1 MRSNIPNIITVI
13 NLLCGC
19 LAIVCVLHADFQLAF
34 LFFFIGGVADYLDGM
49 VARMLHVHSPF
60 GKELDS
66 LADMV
71 TFGVFPATIFY
82 VLLST
87 NGGPMLGPLHLIGMP
102 GFLLAGF
109 ACIRLAKFNLDTR
122 QADDFI
128 GMPTPSCSVFVVG
141 LMLIHHH
148 NSFGLGEWVVNPYLI
163 YPIILILSYLLISE
177 IPMFSFKFK
186 SKKWKGNEHRI
197 VFMVISIVLLIIIQE
212 AAFSLLVLIYILY
225 ALFDNLNRFRK
236 PNNLT

>member
-1 MRSNIPNIITVI
+1 MRSNIPNILTVL

-19 LAIVCVLHADFQLAF
+19 MAIVCLINNDFQLAF
-34 LFFFIGGVADYLDGM
+34 VFIFIGGMADYFDGM
-49 VARMLHVHSPF
+49 VARMLNVHSPF

-71 TFGVFPATIFY
+71 SFGVFPAMILY
-82 VLLST
+82 ILLSK
-87 NGGPMLGPLHLIGMP
+87 NGGPMIGPLHLIGIP

-128 GMPTPSCSVFVVG
+128 GMPTPSCTLFIVG
-141 LMLIHHH
+141 LMLMYDH
-148 NSFGLGEWVVNPYLI
+148 NSFGLAEWLTSPYFL
-163 YPIILILSYLLISE
+163 YPVTAIFSYLLVSE

-186 SKKWKGNEHRI
+186 SKQWKGNEHRI
-197 VFMVISIVLLIIIQE
+197 VFMVLGIVLLIVLRE
-212 AAFSLLVLIYILY
+212 VAFSLMILMYILY
-225 ALFDNLNRFRK
+225 ALFGTLGR
-236 PNNLT
+236 TSS

>member
-1 MRSNIPNIITVI
+1 LRANIPNILTVL

-19 LAIVCVLHADFQLAF
+19 MAIVCVLSNDFQLAF
-34 LFFFIGGVADYLDGM
+34 VLILIGGLADYFDGM
-49 VARMLHVHSPF
+49 VARMLNVHSPF

-71 TFGVFPATIFY
+71 SFGVFPAMILY
-82 VLLST
+82 VLLSK
-87 NGGPMLGPLHLIGMP
+87 NGGPIIGPLHLIGIP

-128 GMPTPSCSVFVVG
+128 GMPTPSCTLFVVG
-141 LMLIHHH
+141 LMLMYDH
-148 NSFGLGEWVVNPYLI
+148 NSFGLADWLISPYVL
-163 YPIILILSYLLISE
+163 YPVIAIFSYLLVSE

-186 SKKWKGNEHRI
+186 RKQWKGNEHRI
-197 VFMVISIVLLIIIQE
+197 VFIVLGIVLLIVLRE
-212 AAFSLLVLIYILY
+212 VAFSLLILMYVLY
-225 ALFDNLNRFRK
+225 ALFGAVGRTSK
-236 PNNLT
+236 G